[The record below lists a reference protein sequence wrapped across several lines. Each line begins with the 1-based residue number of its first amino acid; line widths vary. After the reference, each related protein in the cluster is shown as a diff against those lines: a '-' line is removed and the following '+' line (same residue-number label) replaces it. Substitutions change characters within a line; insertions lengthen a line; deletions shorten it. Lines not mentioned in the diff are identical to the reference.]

1 MENSKNNQQVSVF
14 VSVIRADGE
23 VTTMTDVYVVD
34 VMSGKAAK
42 QVIKEHIDNYK
53 YIKNWVG
60 GIVEKAK
67 VMTLKE
73 GTFLYFVEMPDIPK
87 EFNHLLNE

>member
-23 VTTMTDVYVVD
+23 VTTMRDAYVVD
-34 VMSGKAAK
+34 VMSEEDAK

-60 GIVEKAK
+60 GVVEKAK

-73 GTFLYFVEMPDIPK
+73 GTLLYFEEMPDIPK

>member
-34 VMSGKAAK
+34 VMSEEAAK

-60 GIVEKAK
+60 GVVEKAK

-73 GTFLYFVEMPDIPK
+73 GTLLYFEEMPDIPK
-87 EFNHLLNE
+87 EFNYLLNE

>member
-14 VSVIRADGE
+14 ISVIRADGE

-34 VMSGKAAK
+34 VMNEETAK

-60 GIVEKAK
+60 GVVEKAK
-67 VMTLKE
+67 VITLKDW
-73 GTFLYFVEMPDIPK
+73 TFLYIVEMPDIPK
-87 EFNHLLNE
+87 EFNYLLNE

>member
-34 VMSGKAAK
+34 VISEETVK
-42 QVIKEHIDNYK
+42 QVIKRHINNYK

-60 GIVEKAK
+60 GVVEKAK

-73 GTFLYFVEMPDIPK
+73 GILFYSEEMPK

>member
-23 VTTMTDVYVVD
+23 VTTMRDVYVAD
-34 VMSGKAAK
+34 IMSLR
-42 QVIKEHIDNYK
+42 QVIREHINNYK

-60 GIVEKAK
+60 GMVEKVK

-73 GTFLYFVEMPDIPK
+73 GTLLYFEEMPK